1 MESLKRTSCIKKTMV
16 VDPYANSLNMN
27 PDSGLN
33 SIISDSSKKD
43 IKAMVTELKNK
54 FHMDSEYEIEQR
66 KKTCLESISKI
77 NENKNK
83 PNYNIVMEINYMK
96 WEDRNMIE
104 LIFPEKGGKSI
115 YIFNP
120 LLNKIEQIFLEVE
133 EEFPICLALFNRLP
147 YCFCSGGKIKYD
159 DEFETL
165 NSFFTIRRT
174 GLNNFERINLP
185 NMLEEKSNHCLFD
198 IPYLNSICALGGT
211 NSTEVEIF
219 NLEEK
224 NWESLPELNCAR
236 EGATCCVINDTFLYC
251 FFGYDSENAEY
262 LTSIEKL
269 DLEQKEEW
277 ELLNPY
283 GNKLLMKKKFAA
295 CIHYRQNF
303 EEKIFIVGGKNALNN
318 ESQEWMVYS
327 EIKNTVEKMG
337 SNLPYK
343 SSFNCNSFIKL
354 PTGLFSNLTI
364 DYQLIQFESL
374 GQYIFGLREK

>member
-1 MESLKRTSCIKKTMV
+1 METLKRTSCIKKSIA
-16 VDPYANSLNMN
+16 VDPYTNSLNMN
-27 PDSGLN
+27 NDSNLN
-33 SIISDSSKKD
+33 SIISDSSNKE
-43 IKAMVTELKNK
+43 IKAIVTVLKSK
-54 FHMDSEYEIEQR
+54 FHMDSEYEIEER
-66 KKTCLESISKI
+66 KKACIEGISKI
-77 NENKNK
+77 NEKKNK
-83 PNYNIVMEINYMK
+83 PDYNIVKEINYLK

-104 LIFPEKGGKSI
+104 LIFPEKGGKSV

-120 LLNKIEQIFLEVE
+120 ILNKIEQIFLEIE
-133 EEFPICLALFNRLP
+133 EEFPLCFALLNRLP
-147 YCFCSGGKIKYD
+147 YCFCSGGKVKYD
-159 DEFETL
+159 DEYEIL
-165 NSFFTIRRT
+165 DQFFTLRRT
-174 GLNNFERINLP
+174 GLNNFEKIILP
-185 NMLEEKSNHCLFD
+185 NMLEEKSNHCLVD

-211 NSTEVEIF
+211 DSKDVEIF

-224 NWESLPELNCAR
+224 NWEALPELNCVR
-236 EGATCCVINDTFLYC
+236 EGSSCCVINDTFLYC
-251 FFGYDSENAEY
+251 FFGYDSENSEY

-283 GNKLLMKKKFAA
+283 GNKLLMKKKFSA

-318 ESQEWMVYS
+318 ESQDWMVYS
-327 EIKNTVEKMG
+327 EINNTIEKMG
-337 SNLPYK
+337 TNLPYK

-364 DYQLIQFESL
+364 DFQLLQFESL